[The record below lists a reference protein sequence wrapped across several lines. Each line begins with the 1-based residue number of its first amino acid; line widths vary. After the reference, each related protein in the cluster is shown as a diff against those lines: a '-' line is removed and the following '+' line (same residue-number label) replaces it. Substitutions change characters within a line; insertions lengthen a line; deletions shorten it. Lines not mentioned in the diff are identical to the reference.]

1 MSSRY
6 TEAVRGRIVTLETP
20 AITIDLSALPPSL
33 YIFSRLGARLVTRS
47 NASRQNSILLCV
59 HAQETFIINLDR
71 DPFALDLL
79 PPPSS
84 FSSLVSLTPWLE
96 IEFWKNS
103 SSRSSR
109 KRERERNSFILSR
122 TMYDARATLLV
133 YVPYNGRRKMIGI
146 GRLGDKCPWW
156 LGISSSR

>member
-20 AITIDLSALPPSL
+20 AITIDLSAPPPSL

-103 SSRSSR
+103 SSHS
-109 KRERERNSFILSR
+109 KKEREREILSFFR
-122 TMYDARATLLV
+122 ERCTMREPRFLFMYPTM
-133 YVPYNGRRKMIGI
+133 GGEK
-146 GRLGDKCPWW
+146 
-156 LGISSSR
+156 

>member
-20 AITIDLSALPPSL
+20 AITIDLSAPPPSL

-103 SSRSSR
+103 SSRS
-109 KRERERNSFILSR
+109 KKEREREILSFFR
-122 TMYDARATLLV
+122 ERCTMREPRFLFMYPTM
-133 YVPYNGRRKMIGI
+133 GGEK
-146 GRLGDKCPWW
+146 
-156 LGISSSR
+156 

>member
-20 AITIDLSALPPSL
+20 AITIDLSAPPPSL
-33 YIFSRLGARLVTRS
+33 YIFSRLGARHVTRS

-103 SSRSSR
+103 SSRS
-109 KRERERNSFILSR
+109 KKEREREILSFFR
-122 TMYDARATLLV
+122 ERCTMREPRFLFMYPTM
-133 YVPYNGRRKMIGI
+133 GGEK
-146 GRLGDKCPWW
+146 
-156 LGISSSR
+156 

>member
-20 AITIDLSALPPSL
+20 AITIDLSAPPPSL

-59 HAQETFIINLDR
+59 HVQETFIINLDR

-103 SSRSSR
+103 WSRS
-109 KRERERNSFILSR
+109 KKEREREKFFHSFANDVRCASHASCLCTLQWEEKNDWDR
-122 TMYDARATLLV
+122 TS
-133 YVPYNGRRKMIGI
+133 
-146 GRLGDKCPWW
+146 W
-156 LGISSSR
+156 